1 MIGNSYAYISTQR
14 LRGDNCKEKNREI
27 PGQLQRTECRMH
39 QGLRQKLQMQ
49 NWQISLSYQQLPQIL
64 PTVSLQ
70 RCAEKGKLAP
80 PGVWEVVTTTN
91 SVNVLTALWIIKWL
105 SLKSKLFFINF
116 EQIGEILFPSRHIFI
131 KYIVMESYLNLK
143 TGEIKSNS
151 TYKCKWSLFI

>member
-49 NWQISLSYQQLPQIL
+49 SWQISLSYQQLLQIL

-105 SLKSKLFFINF
+105 SLKSK
-116 EQIGEILFPSRHIFI
+116 
-131 KYIVMESYLNLK
+131 YIVMESYLNLK

>member
-49 NWQISLSYQQLPQIL
+49 NWQISLSYQQLLQIL

-105 SLKSKLFFINF
+105 SLKSK
-116 EQIGEILFPSRHIFI
+116 
-131 KYIVMESYLNLK
+131 YIVMESYLNLK
-143 TGEIKSNS
+143 TGKIKSYS

>member
-49 NWQISLSYQQLPQIL
+49 NWQISLSYQQLLQIL

-105 SLKSKLFFINF
+105 SLKSK
-116 EQIGEILFPSRHIFI
+116 
-131 KYIVMESYLNLK
+131 YIVMESYLNLK
-143 TGEIKSNS
+143 TGEIKSTS

>member
-1 MIGNSYAYISTQR
+1 MQR
-14 LRGDNCKEKNREI
+14 KKSRNPR
-27 PGQLQRTECRMH
+27 PATE
-39 QGLRQKLQMQ
+39 
-49 NWQISLSYQQLPQIL
+49 NWVSNASRVAPKTTNAELTNITFL
-64 PTVSLQ
+64 PTTATNFANRLSAAL
-70 RCAEKGKLAP
+70 CWKGKTCPSWCL
-80 PGVWEVVTTTN
+80 GSCNHYTN

>member
-49 NWQISLSYQQLPQIL
+49 NWQISLSYQQLLQIL

-70 RCAEKGKLAP
+70 RCAENGKLAP

-105 SLKSKLFFINF
+105 SLKSK
-116 EQIGEILFPSRHIFI
+116 
-131 KYIVMESYLNLK
+131 YIVMESYLNLK

>member
-49 NWQISLSYQQLPQIL
+49 NWQISLSYQQLLQIL

-105 SLKSKLFFINF
+105 SLKSK
-116 EQIGEILFPSRHIFI
+116 
-131 KYIVMESYLNLK
+131 YIVMESYLNLK
-143 TGEIKSNS
+143 TEEIKSNS

>member
-49 NWQISLSYQQLPQIL
+49 NWQISLSYQQLLQIL

-80 PGVWEVVTTTN
+80 PGVWKVVTTTN

-105 SLKSKLFFINF
+105 SLKS
-116 EQIGEILFPSRHIFI
+116 

>member
-49 NWQISLSYQQLPQIL
+49 NWQISLSYQQLLQIL
-64 PTVSLQ
+64 PTVSQQ

-105 SLKSKLFFINF
+105 SLKSK
-116 EQIGEILFPSRHIFI
+116 
-131 KYIVMESYLNLK
+131 YIVMESYLNLK

>member
-49 NWQISLSYQQLPQIL
+49 KWQISLSYQQLLQIL

-105 SLKSKLFFINF
+105 SLKSK
-116 EQIGEILFPSRHIFI
+116 
-131 KYIVMESYLNLK
+131 YIVMESYLNLK

>member
-27 PGQLQRTECRMH
+27 PGQLQTTECRMH

-49 NWQISLSYQQLPQIL
+49 NWQISLSYQQLLQIL

-105 SLKSKLFFINF
+105 SLKSK
-116 EQIGEILFPSRHIFI
+116 
-131 KYIVMESYLNLK
+131 YIVMESYLNLK

>member
-1 MIGNSYAYISTQR
+1 MQR
-14 LRGDNCKEKNREI
+14 KKSRNPRPATENWVSNASRVAPKTTNAELTNI
-27 PGQLQRTECRMH
+27 PF
-39 QGLRQKLQMQ
+39 
-49 NWQISLSYQQLPQIL
+49 LPTTATTFS
-64 PTVSLQ
+64 TVSLQ

-91 SVNVLTALWIIKWL
+91 LVYVLNALWIIKWL

-116 EQIGEILFPSRHIFI
+116 QQIGEILFPSRHIFI